1 MSENKRPQPGQ
12 ENDQAGEEP
21 CEGGASAAFAPL
33 RTRQDEDGYAFE
45 RKPVQM
51 DALQPRA
58 KPASLPNTE
67 ALLNGLIAE
76 CGALLRD
83 VAFRSA
89 CLTPDA
95 GDRIRF
101 LTAAENLA
109 LTGAKIADSVTR
121 LRAGGA
127 PPVETHRHEMVFTHV
142 QTTPSPLEDM

>member
-1 MSENKRPQPGQ
+1 MSKQKQPQPGPD
-12 ENDQAGEEP
+12 NNQAGEPE
-21 CEGGASAAFAPL
+21 ELAPL
-33 RTRQDEDGYAFE
+33 RASQDEDGYEFE
-45 RKPVQM
+45 HKPVQM

-89 CLTPDA
+89 CLTSDA
-95 GDRIRF
+95 NDRIRF
-101 LTAAENLA
+101 LTSAENLA

-142 QTTPSPLEDM
+142 QATPSPLEDM